1 MHQELLDI
9 IDQLGNRLGYS
20 LPRDE
25 VHKTGLWHRTVHIW
39 ALNSRNELLLQKRA
53 MTKETFP
60 GLWDISVAGH
70 VTAGDNSGKAA
81 CRELLEE
88 LGIRASE
95 KELTY
100 LFTIT
105 GRYEDRV
112 RPFIDHELTDV
123 YILRKD
129 IPLDKK
135 TMRSAEVDDVRYF
148 GINELK
154 LALAK
159 SSELFV
165 PHHEAYERLFGYF
178 DSRGFKCT
186 APL

>member
-1 MHQELLDI
+1 MHPELLDI
-9 IDQLGNRLGYS
+9 IDQLGNKLGYS

-39 ALNSRNELLLQKRA
+39 VLNLQNELLLQKRA
-53 MTKETFP
+53 LTKETFP
-60 GLWDISVAGH
+60 GLWDISAAGH
-70 VTAGDNSGKAA
+70 ITAGDNSGTAA
-81 CRELLEE
+81 CRELQEE
-88 LGIRASE
+88 LGIRVSE

-105 GRYEDRV
+105 GIYEDRV

-123 YILRKD
+123 YLLRKD

-148 GINELK
+148 GIDELRE
-154 LALAK
+154 ALAK
-159 SSELFV
+159 SPEHFV

-178 DSRGFKCT
+178 DRKC
-186 APL
+186 